1 MNILIVTHY
10 FHPENFRIN
19 DLAIELKNKNHK
31 VSVLTPIPNY
41 PEGKFYVG
49 YGIFRKR
56 KEYWNGINIYRS
68 LLIPRGAGSNISLAI
83 SWISSIFGNLFTSLF
98 ILNNSFDLIFVFGPS
113 PFTICL
119 PAIFIK
125 KIKRIPICFWVQDL
139 WPESVASAGNLNT
152 SLIPRLLMPLVRFT
166 YNSCDKILVSSPG
179 FINSIKEKN
188 IRINN
193 VTFFP
198 QWAEPIFRK
207 IKIKTNSNLNI
218 PKGSFI
224 IMFAGNIGE
233 SQDFPSILKA
243 ANQLKNYKNIHWVIL
258 GSGRKEKWV
267 KQKIEEL
274 GISDVFH
281 MLGRFPLKKMPEF
294 YSEATAML
302 ISLSKK
308 HIFSLTIPA
317 KLQSYLAC
325 GKPILAMIDGVTAE
339 LVKESN
345 AGFVCNSENSD
356 QLAKNILTMS
366 KMSNVEINT
375 LATNSFN
382 LYMDQFN
389 RVILLNKLESIF
401 FKLKNKV

>member
-1 MNILIVTHY
+1 MEKMKNIPVCLW
-10 FHPENFRIN
+10 
-19 DLAIELKNKNHK
+19 
-31 VSVLTPIPNY
+31 VL
-41 PEGKFYVG
+41 
-49 YGIFRKR
+49 
-56 KEYWNGINIYRS
+56 
-68 LLIPRGAGSNISLAI
+68 
-83 SWISSIFGNLFTSLF
+83 
-98 ILNNSFDLIFVFGPS
+98 
-113 PFTICL
+113 
-119 PAIFIK
+119 
-125 KIKRIPICFWVQDL
+125 DL
-139 WPESVASAGNLNT
+139 WPESVISGGKIK
-152 SLIPRLLMPLVRFT
+152 SDLIPKLLNPIVK
-166 YNSCDKILVSSPG
+166 YIYKKSDKILVSSKG
-179 FINSIKEKN
+179 FVKSIERKGISKEK
-188 IRINN
+188 IEY
-193 VTFFP
+193 FP

-325 GKPILAMIDGVTAE
+325 GKPILAMIDGATAE

-389 RVILLNKLESIF
+389 REVLLNKLESIF

>member
-1 MNILIVTHY
+1 
-10 FHPENFRIN
+10 
-19 DLAIELKNKNHK
+19 
-31 VSVLTPIPNY
+31 
-41 PEGKFYVG
+41 
-49 YGIFRKR
+49 
-56 KEYWNGINIYRS
+56 
-68 LLIPRGAGSNISLAI
+68 
-83 SWISSIFGNLFTSLF
+83 
-98 ILNNSFDLIFVFGPS
+98 
-113 PFTICL
+113 
-119 PAIFIK
+119 
-125 KIKRIPICFWVQDL
+125 
-139 WPESVASAGNLNT
+139 
-152 SLIPRLLMPLVRFT
+152 
-166 YNSCDKILVSSPG
+166 
-179 FINSIKEKN
+179 
-188 IRINN
+188 
-193 VTFFP
+193 
-198 QWAEPIFRK
+198 
-207 IKIKTNSNLNI
+207 
-218 PKGSFI
+218 
-224 IMFAGNIGE
+224 MFAGNIGE

-325 GKPILAMIDGVTAE
+325 GKPILAMIDGATAE

-389 RVILLNKLESIF
+389 REVLLNKLESIF

>member
-83 SWISSIFGNLFTSLF
+83 SWISSILGNLFTSLF